1 MGTFSTVE
9 PTNITGWSEEVSGDW
24 VNMYNKGKYGYAY
37 MSQCAVT
44 RLTDNS
50 ICVRIKMWSKAIMGW
65 GGGNNAAYCPWG
77 NNGTENEFGPME
89 SYSYGSNAYVA
100 ATYYYT
106 LPASY
111 TGTTV
116 TVGMTSSHKSTSAN
130 SPVTLTVPAVVITRA
145 LWKKKNGTW
154 VKIANLT

>member
-9 PTNITGWSEEVSGDW
+9 PTNIVGWSAEVYGEW
-24 VNMYNKGKYGYAY
+24 VNMYSQGKYGYAY
-37 MSQCAVT
+37 RSECAVT

-50 ICVRIKMWSKAIMGW
+50 ICVRIKMRSNAIHGW
-65 GGGNNAAYCPWG
+65 GSGNKATYIPWG
-77 NNGTENEFGPME
+77 NNGTTNEFGP
-89 SYSYGSNAYVA
+89 SGNYNYGSSYIA

-116 TVGMTSSHKSTSAN
+116 KAGMTCGRKPTTAN
-130 SPVTLTVPAVVITRA
+130 SPVTLTVPEVVITRA
-145 LWKKKNGTW
+145 LWKKQSGAW